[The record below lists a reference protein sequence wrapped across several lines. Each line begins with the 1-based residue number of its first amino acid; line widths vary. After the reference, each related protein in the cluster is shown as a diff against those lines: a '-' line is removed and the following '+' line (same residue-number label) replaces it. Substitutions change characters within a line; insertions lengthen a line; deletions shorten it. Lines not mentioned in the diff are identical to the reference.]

1 MNQWPSGRKIFDEKP
16 RVRKSRVTIPVLD
29 PGKGVCADPVN
40 GSAILGKGGPD
51 PQSGDRER
59 QLTPDKGRGKT

>member
-1 MNQWPSGRKIFDEKP
+1 MSAFFAVNVCVS
-16 RVRKSRVTIPVLD
+16 D

-40 GSAILGKGGPD
+40 GSAILERGGPD

-59 QLTPDKGRGKT
+59 QLTPDKGSGET